1 MNDSSRP
8 ITPSAIEIGK
18 LLAITDRDLS
28 QAAIDNLHLDT
39 RFALAYNAALQLA
52 TVVLRLHGTRIRK
65 TGFHERTFQ
74 ALEPHLPPSM
84 RTFADYFDRASQ
96 AQHAFLRSCQRRKC
110 KRSRRPDRAGE
121 GLRRLGHGGGRTV
134 EPRLDLIRLLP
145 RWLRCTTPIL
155 DETQLLV
162 YKPGIV
168 ATVQGAP
175 CPSE

>member
-18 LLAITDRDLS
+18 LLAIADRDLS

-74 ALEPHLPPSM
+74 ELEPHLPPSM
-84 RTFADYFDRASQ
+84 RTFAEYFDRA
-96 AQHAFLRSCQRRKC
+96 RRKRNTLC
-110 KRSRRPDRAGE
+110 CDHVNVASASEVD
-121 GLRRLGHGGGRTV
+121 
-134 EPRLDLIRLLP
+134 DLIGQVGVFGVWVTGEVGRSNLAS
-145 RWLRCTTPIL
+145 T
-155 DETQLLV
+155 
-162 YKPGIV
+162 
-168 ATVQGAP
+168 
-175 CPSE
+175 